1 MNHSD
6 SRTELHMK
14 NGCAYYIQL
23 CVEPETNHTP
33 EYLREQLE
41 SGMAGLSSQSRWQR
55 FAAPVNKMSEKQL
68 DYLSN
73 IDGKNHVAWCASL
86 LQEGKEKGIAI
97 ARYVILHD
105 EVGVAEFAITVLD
118 DYQGQGIGYE
128 LIKKLIGSAKAND
141 VNMLIGHIAPGNKR
155 MLNLCKRFDASIQT
169 EKSSSVIALISVKND
184 YS

>member
-1 MNHSD
+1 SCWQVPGFLFR
-6 SRTELHMK
+6 SS
-14 NGCAYYIQL
+14 C
-23 CVEPETNHTP
+23 
-33 EYLREQLE
+33 
-41 SGMAGLSSQSRWQR
+41 LS
-55 FAAPVNKMSEKQL
+55 PVGVNDKQIHKL
-68 DYLSN
+68 IY
-73 IDGKNHVAWCASL
+73 SL
-86 LQEGKEKGIAI
+86 I

-128 LIKKLIGSAKAND
+128 LIKILIGSAKAND

>member
-1 MNHSD
+1 MVWQAYPANHVG
-6 SRTELHMK
+6 
-14 NGCAYYIQL
+14 NA
-23 CVEPETNHTP
+23 
-33 EYLREQLE
+33 
-41 SGMAGLSSQSRWQR
+41 SQHQSISCL
-55 FAAPVNKMSEKQL
+55 K
-68 DYLSN
+68 SN
-73 IDGKNHVAWCASL
+73 STTCQTSMENHVAWCASL

-128 LIKKLIGSAKAND
+128 LIKKLIRSAKAND